1 MRKLLIIPLLCLSL
15 GGCASLPSIHA
26 IETAIQLGTATIA
39 NPVTKQRLYQMESAV
54 TVVFVGLNT
63 WKDQCRAGT
72 IPPACKDQIAH
83 VQVFTRQIPPYL
95 KQLRAF
101 VKNDDQV
108 NAILIFNRLTDTIS
122 AIKAAAAA
130 NNQKIG
136 S

>member
-1 MRKLLIIPLLCLSL
+1 MRKLFIIPLLCLSL

-26 IETAIQLGTATIA
+26 IETAIQLGTATVA

-54 TVVFVGLNT
+54 TIVFTGLNT
-63 WKDQCRAGT
+63 WKVQCRAGT
-72 IPPACKDQIAH
+72 IPVACKDQIAH

-95 KQLRAF
+95 RQLRAF

-108 NAILIFNRLTDTIS
+108 NAVLIFNRLTDTIS
-122 AIKAAAAA
+122 VIKATAAA

>member
-1 MRKLLIIPLLCLSL
+1 MKKLLAIGVVALSL

-72 IPPACKDQIAH
+72 IPVACKDQIAH

-95 KQLRAF
+95 RQLRAF

-108 NAILIFNRLTDTIS
+108 NAVLIFNRLTETIS
-122 AIKAAAAA
+122 AVKAAAAA